1 MQWIYSLCLEMV
13 QYIANSLLTVFSM
26 DLDYFFQV
34 APVAKDIL
42 SILIA
47 AGWALLMGNLVFQAV
62 RSMVSGLGFEGEDPK
77 LLFTRTFV
85 FAFLLLASQQI
96 CEIGLNISAQIIQ
109 MLQIPSSVTVT
120 IPDESNFNIGA
131 SWLLII
137 IVGFVVMWQFVKL
150 CFEVAERYVVTAVLV
165 LMAPLAFGLGG
176 SKSTE
181 DIFKGWCRMFASMC
195 LMMVMNIIFLKLLIS
210 AMGYVPSGLGVLPWM
225 LLIVGI
231 ARVAR
236 KIDSVVA
243 RIGLNPAIT
252 GDGLGRG
259 LPGMVAFAAIRG
271 LGMAVTRSAS
281 AASKGS
287 GGAKPPRRSAPAGGH
302 EPPRRRKKKKK
313 TPLWL
318 PLAVTLAVLAV
329 ISGVVVYA
337 VGMVGR
343 VEENLRP
350 EEDAPSITEE
360 IQTLEE
366 YKGDVVN
373 ILVCGIDYEEGR
385 NYSNDPTSND
395 GMTDMILYCQFD
407 IKGGALRML
416 QIPRNSLVATKGRKV
431 ALSNGKTYA
440 ATNYQINSVALSNGG
455 SVAALAE
462 VIYDQYK
469 LPVDYYVTVDMQA
482 LVEMVDNFGGIEVYI
497 PHDMSFAGSALKQGY
512 RNLDGTSAEFFVRC
526 RHGQGYSN
534 SDIDRLNMQRYFYA
548 GLFKRVRSMGITD
561 VLNQLPLV
569 FNNYIHTDMDL
580 TTIAKMLVS
589 FTRIDSAN
597 IMLAQTPVFMG
608 VPNVG
613 VTDTFDGYSC
623 VVPDAGSIAELL
635 NTYFRSYTGPVSASE
650 LNLVTNDWPHGTAS
664 TSANVQFV
672 GQLDKESDDAIL
684 GGNTDVAGATTT
696 DGQPAGQ

>member
-1 MQWIYSLCLEMV
+1 MSQNPRHIKTDRSLNRPTEQRAEKATASRPV
-13 QYIANSLLTVFSM
+13 QPAQP
-26 DLDYFFQV
+26 DFF
-34 APVAKDIL
+34 AEEGPAEPL
-42 SILIA
+42 RR
-47 AGWALLMGNLVFQAV
+47 AGAG
-62 RSMVSGLGFEGEDPK
+62 
-77 LLFTRTFV
+77 
-85 FAFLLLASQQI
+85 
-96 CEIGLNISAQIIQ
+96 
-109 MLQIPSSVTVT
+109 
-120 IPDESNFNIGA
+120 
-131 SWLLII
+131 
-137 IVGFVVMWQFVKL
+137 
-150 CFEVAERYVVTAVLV
+150 
-165 LMAPLAFGLGG
+165 
-176 SKSTE
+176 
-181 DIFKGWCRMFASMC
+181 
-195 LMMVMNIIFLKLLIS
+195 
-210 AMGYVPSGLGVLPWM
+210 
-225 LLIVGI
+225 
-231 ARVAR
+231 
-236 KIDSVVA
+236 
-243 RIGLNPAIT
+243 
-252 GDGLGRG
+252 
-259 LPGMVAFAAIRG
+259 
-271 LGMAVTRSAS
+271 
-281 AASKGS
+281 
-287 GGAKPPRRSAPAGGH
+287 GGAKPPRAPSPAGRS

-318 PLAVTLAVLAV
+318 PLVVTLAVLAV

-337 VGMVGR
+337 ASMVNR
-343 VEENLRP
+343 VEENIRP
-350 EEDAPSITEE
+350 EEDAPSIIEE

-416 QIPRNSLVATKGRKV
+416 QIPRNSIVCTKSRKV
-431 ALSNGKTYA
+431 TLSNGKTYA

-561 VLNQLPLV
+561 VLNQLPLI

-635 NTYFRSYTGPVSASE
+635 NTYFRNYTGPVSASE

-684 GGNTDVAGATTT
+684 SGDTDVAGATTT
-696 DGQPAGQ
+696 DGQPVGQ

>member
-1 MQWIYSLCLEMV
+1 MSQAPRRINTQRSLNRPTEQRPTEAPLKG
-13 QYIANSLLTVFSM
+13 QP
-26 DLDYFFQV
+26 DFFQEEPSV
-34 APVAKDIL
+34 PHVE
-42 SILIA
+42 
-47 AGWALLMGNLVFQAV
+47 Q
-62 RSMVSGLGFEGEDPK
+62 R
-77 LLFTRTFV
+77 TR
-85 FAFLLLASQQI
+85 
-96 CEIGLNISAQIIQ
+96 
-109 MLQIPSSVTVT
+109 
-120 IPDESNFNIGA
+120 
-131 SWLLII
+131 
-137 IVGFVVMWQFVKL
+137 
-150 CFEVAERYVVTAVLV
+150 
-165 LMAPLAFGLGG
+165 
-176 SKSTE
+176 
-181 DIFKGWCRMFASMC
+181 
-195 LMMVMNIIFLKLLIS
+195 
-210 AMGYVPSGLGVLPWM
+210 
-225 LLIVGI
+225 
-231 ARVAR
+231 
-236 KIDSVVA
+236 
-243 RIGLNPAIT
+243 PA
-252 GDGLGRG
+252 
-259 LPGMVAFAAIRG
+259 
-271 LGMAVTRSAS
+271 
-281 AASKGS
+281 
-287 GGAKPPRRSAPAGGH
+287 APAGHGGNGGNGTPPRGGAH
-302 EPPRRRKKKKK
+302 AAPSQPPRRRSKAKKKKK
-313 TPLWL
+313 TPMWL
-318 PLAVTLAVLAV
+318 PLAVTLAVVAV
-329 ISGVVVYA
+329 ISGVVIYA
-337 VGMVGR
+337 ASMVNK
-343 VEENLRP
+343 VEENIKP
-350 EEDAPSITEE
+350 EENAASLVEE

-385 NYSNDPTSND
+385 AYSSDGTND

-431 ALSNGKTYA
+431 NLSNGKTYA
-440 ATNYQINSVALSNGG
+440 VSNYQINSVALSNDGNI
-455 SVAALAE
+455 AALAE

-613 VTDTFDGYSC
+613 KTDSFDGYSC

-635 NTYFRSYTGPVSASE
+635 NTYFRNYTGPVSAEE
-650 LNLVTNDWPHGTAS
+650 LNLVTSDWPHGTAS

-672 GQLDKESDDAIL
+672 GQLDKQSDDAIL
-684 GGNTDVAGATTT
+684 SGETDVAGATTT
-696 DGQPAGQ
+696 DGQAAGQ

>member
-1 MQWIYSLCLEMV
+1 MSQAPRRINTDRSLNRPD
-13 QYIANSLLTVFSM
+13 QAAKA
-26 DLDYFFQV
+26 
-34 APVAKDIL
+34 APRP
-42 SILIA
+42 A
-47 AGWALLMGNLVFQAV
+47 AGTTGT
-62 RSMVSGLGFEGEDPK
+62 SGRP
-77 LLFTRTFV
+77 
-85 FAFLLLASQQI
+85 AA
-96 CEIGLNISAQIIQ
+96 
-109 MLQIPSSVTVT
+109 
-120 IPDESNFNIGA
+120 
-131 SWLLII
+131 
-137 IVGFVVMWQFVKL
+137 
-150 CFEVAERYVVTAVLV
+150 
-165 LMAPLAFGLGG
+165 G
-176 SKSTE
+176 STS
-181 DIFKGWCRMFASMC
+181 
-195 LMMVMNIIFLKLLIS
+195 
-210 AMGYVPSGLGVLPWM
+210 
-225 LLIVGI
+225 
-231 ARVAR
+231 
-236 KIDSVVA
+236 
-243 RIGLNPAIT
+243 
-252 GDGLGRG
+252 
-259 LPGMVAFAAIRG
+259 
-271 LGMAVTRSAS
+271 
-281 AASKGS
+281 GS
-287 GGAKPPRRSAPAGGH
+287 GRSAPPRHSAQPARQV

-318 PLAVTLAVLAV
+318 PFAVVMAV
-329 ISGVVVYA
+329 IAVVSGVVVYG
-337 VGMVGR
+337 VSMLNK
-343 VEENLRP
+343 VEDSLRP
-350 EEDAPSITEE
+350 DDSTPTIQEEVKTA
-360 IQTLEE
+360 EE

-385 NYSNDPTSND
+385 NYSDASSND

-407 IKGGALRML
+407 IKNGALHML
-416 QIPRNSLVATKGRKV
+416 QIPRNSLVATQNRKIT
-431 ALSNGKTYA
+431 LSNGKTYA

-613 VTDTFDGYSC
+613 KTDSFDGYSC

-635 NTYFRSYTGPVSASE
+635 NTYFRNYTGPVSAEE

-684 GGNTDVAGATTT
+684 SGDTDVAGATTT
-696 DGQPAGQ
+696 DGQAAGQ